1 MTNKARIWRKWVYQ
15 GMMVALVGFV
25 VLTTVAMVIYRGG
38 NAFDKTAVSY
48 VFTQNFFSDL
58 GMSISYLGEPKLVV
72 MVLFIIALGGVGL
85 GLIGYSMASPAF
97 FRQTD
102 VSQTAVLQISACYW
116 LARIGSFFGVLSGL
130 SYIGIACTPSNLYL
144 DQHQL
149 FVLMAFGGFAI
160 TAVFYTLA
168 ILFTKSYPN
177 QYAYAYS
184 FFAAALVFYVW
195 FILNGPS
202 FDTAEGATV
211 QVIGQKLIVYLSI
224 FSMMI
229 QTYGAQQQL
238 K

>member
-1 MTNKARIWRKWVYQ
+1 MTNKARIWRKWVYK
-15 GMMVALVGFV
+15 GVMVTLASFV
-25 VLTTVAMVIYRGG
+25 ILTTVAMVLYKGG
-38 NAFDKTAVSY
+38 NVFDKTAVSY

-58 GMSISYLGEPKLVV
+58 GMSISYLGEPKLLV
-72 MVLFIIALGGVGL
+72 MVLFIIALSGVGL
-85 GLIGYSMASPAF
+85 GLIGYSVASPIF
-97 FRQTD
+97 FK
-102 VSQTAVLQISACYW
+102 QTAVLQTSVCHW

-130 SYIGIACTPSNLYL
+130 SYIGVALTPSNLYL

-168 ILFTKSYPN
+168 ILFTPTYPN

-184 FFAAALVFYVW
+184 FFAVALLFYVW
-195 FILNGPS
+195 FILFGPS
-202 FDTAEGATV
+202 FDTDDGAEL
-211 QVIGQKLIVYLSI
+211 QVIGQKIIVYLSI

-238 K
+238 TAMDD

>member
-1 MTNKARIWRKWVYQ
+1 
-15 GMMVALVGFV
+15 MVALVGFV

-58 GMSISYLGEPKLVV
+58 GMSVSYLGEPKLLV
-72 MVLFIIALGGVGL
+72 MVLFIIALGGVGF
-85 GLIGYSMASPAF
+85 GLIGYSVASPAF
-97 FRQTD
+97 FRQTA
-102 VSQTAVLQISACYW
+102 VSHW

-130 SYIGIACTPSNLYL
+130 SYIGIAVTPSNLYL
-144 DQHQL
+144 DQHKL

-168 ILFTKSYPN
+168 ILFNKSYPN

-184 FFAAALVFYVW
+184 FFAVALVFYVW
-195 FILNGPS
+195 FILYGPS

-238 K
+238 KAIGD

>member
-1 MTNKARIWRKWVYQ
+1 MMNKALIWRKWVYQ
-15 GMMVALVGFV
+15 GVMVTLVGFV
-25 VLTTVAMVIYRGG
+25 VLTTVAMAIYSGG

-58 GMSISYLGEPKLVV
+58 GMSVSYLGEPKLLV
-72 MVLFIIALGGVGL
+72 MVLFILALSGVGL
-85 GLIGYSMASPAF
+85 GLIGYSVASPIF
-97 FRQTD
+97 FE
-102 VSQTAVLQISACYW
+102 QTAVCHW

-130 SYIGIACTPSNLYL
+130 SYIGIGFTPSNLYL
-144 DQHQL
+144 GQHKL
-149 FVLMAFGGFAI
+149 FVLMAFTGFAI

-168 ILFTKSYPN
+168 ILFTPSYPN

-184 FFAAALVFYVW
+184 FFAAALLFYVW
-195 FILNGPS
+195 FILYGPS
-202 FDTAEGATV
+202 FDTAEGATS

-238 K
+238 KAIGD